1 MRGSRK
7 DYPVRLHALV
17 SGNVVIGTATAL
29 IMCKRRFS
37 ILRVWNCYD
46 EDDIG
51 TTRSRKRVMSGCKN
65 LIELFWSLEEGV
77 V

>member
-17 SGNVVIGTATAL
+17 SGNVVIGTATAV

-37 ILRVWNCYD
+37 VWNCYD
-46 EDDIG
+46 EDEI
-51 TTRSRKRVMSGCKN
+51 SGDCSYYILCN
-65 LIELFWSLEEGV
+65 IALLAGDMFLIV
-77 V
+77 

>member
-17 SGNVVIGTATAL
+17 SGNVVIGTATAV

-37 ILRVWNCYD
+37 VWNCYD
-46 EDDIG
+46 EDEI
-51 TTRSRKRVMSGCKN
+51 SGD
-65 LIELFWSLEEGV
+65 
-77 V
+77 